1 MNFKLTRRG
10 HSFKLNGNVLR
21 HHFRTNKFLFNGV
34 FKPFEAHANRALRR
48 LSLIYGT
55 ENGGTGIGERR
66 NGKKTKFSEKVRNF
80 YEHRHVRDI
89 QYQRLFRLR
98 SQWSK
103 PLAVK

>member
-34 FKPFEAHANRALRR
+34 FKPFEAHANSDPPTIFNIR
-48 LSLIYGT
+48 
-55 ENGGTGIGERR
+55 NGEWGNGDWGMR